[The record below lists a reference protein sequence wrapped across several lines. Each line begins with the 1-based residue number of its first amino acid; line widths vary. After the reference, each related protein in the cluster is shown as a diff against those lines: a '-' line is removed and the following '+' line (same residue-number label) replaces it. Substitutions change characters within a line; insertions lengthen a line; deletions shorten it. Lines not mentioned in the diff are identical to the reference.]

1 MIAKAMEPFVFGD
14 PGIGAMFD
22 VVAKMV
28 AEYGEENVYNF
39 SIGNPS
45 EPAPEEVKEAIK
57 AILDEEPMKRIHGYN
72 ASSSGDA
79 GARAAVAEHLN
90 RLHGTAFTADNIM
103 MTVGAAGGLN
113 VLFKTILDPGTEVIT
128 FAPYFGDYNYYV
140 ENSGGTLKV
149 VAPNAPTFQPDA
161 AAMEELINEN
171 TRAVIINSPNN
182 PTGVIYS
189 EESLKEIG
197 EVLSRKSEEYGHAIY
212 LVADEPY
219 RELAYDVA
227 VVPYATKYYDNTIV
241 AYSYSKSLSLP
252 GDRIGY
258 LVFPSEIE
266 QFEAMK
272 KAAENAIRM
281 LGFINAPSLTQLAV
295 ARCIDASTNIAAY
308 DKNRKALYSGLKEIG
323 YECAYPEGAFYL
335 WMKTPL
341 EDDAEFAQLALKHR
355 IVVVPGKAFGCAGY
369 VRVAYC
375 VNYDMIGN
383 SMPAFKELME
393 DIRDNYL
400 EK

>member
-1 MIAKAMEPFVFGD
+1 MIAKAMEPLVFGD

-189 EESLKEIG
+189 EQSLKEIG
-197 EVLSRKSEEYGHAIY
+197 EVLARKSAEYGHAIF

-219 RELAYDVA
+219 RELAYDGK

-266 QFEAMK
+266 QFDAMK
-272 KAAENAIRM
+272 KAAECAIRM
-281 LGFINAPSLTQLAV
+281 LGFINAPSLIQLAV
-295 ARCIDASTNIAAY
+295 EKCVDASTNIAAY
-308 DKNRKALYSGLKEIG
+308 DRNRKALYEGLKELG
-323 YECAYPEGAFYL
+323 YDCVYPDGAFYL
-335 WMKTPL
+335 WMKTPV
-341 EDDAEFAQLALKHR
+341 EDDGEFAQMALKHR
-355 IVVVPGKAFGCAGY
+355 IVVVPGKAFGCPGY

-375 VNYDMIGN
+375 VPFEMIGH
-383 SMPAFKELME
+383 SMPAFKDLMTE
-393 DIRDNYL
+393 IHDNY
-400 EK
+400 

>member
-1 MIAKAMEPFVFGD
+1 MIAKAMEPLVFGD

-72 ASSSGDA
+72 ASNSGDA

-189 EESLKEIG
+189 EQSLKEIG
-197 EVLSRKSEEYGHAIY
+197 EVLARKSAEYGHAIF

-219 RELAYDVA
+219 RELAYDGK

-252 GDRIGY
+252 GERIGY
-258 LVFPSEIE
+258 IAVSPLANEKQELYLAICGAGRALGYVCAPALFQRLVKECD
-266 QFEAMK
+266 
-272 KAAENAIRM
+272 
-281 LGFINAPSLTQLAV
+281 GLTADVNVYRQ
-295 ARCIDASTNIAAY
+295 
-308 DKNRKALYSGLKEIG
+308 NRDILYSALTEMGFT
-323 YECAYPEGAFYL
+323 CAYPSGAFYL
-335 WMKTPL
+335 FVKAPSG
-341 EDDAEFAQLALKHR
+341 DANEFSEEAKKHD
-355 IVVVPGKAFGCAGY
+355 ILFVPSDSFGCKGY
-369 VRVAYC
+369 IRIAYC
-375 VNYDMIGN
+375 VSTEMIKK
-383 SMPAFKELME
+383 SLPRFKELA
-393 DIRDNYL
+393 
-400 EK
+400 EKYGL